1 MPFSAKIGFF
11 STLEQLYSWPGFM
24 TDDEFSA
31 EVDGDFT
38 STGPATYSLQTH
50 TSTMNHRYG
59 LLAPNGNV
67 YFIPRGV
74 TYFLEFDPTT
84 DVKNNIVSPNSANDY
99 TGGALADNG
108 NICCPQF
115 NNLTPDTIMHLRA
128 TDSGTTVAEIEPT
141 GDYNTTNIGGV
152 TLPSG
157 NVMFM
162 PRTSGG
168 WFTVYDADTN
178 IASKAGISTTVKTL
192 SENFEFVGG
201 VSHPNGNVYWMPF
214 DGQTVSYYNEASDSW
229 TDVDVSSV
237 ISNNSDALQGGVL
250 MTDGRIVGV
259 PYSFTELFVFDPSD
273 DSFYSDTY
281 GMDLSGTNK
290 YIGGAL
296 APNGNV
302 YFANFQN
309 NAVDQIEFDTQANV
323 AVERSIGSGL
333 RSGCIGVVPTGDD
346 RLLFVP
352 TSGGNFT
359 EVDVGKTPTNPE
371 VMKSPQLN
379 KGG

>member
-11 STLEQLYSWPGFM
+11 STLEQLYSWPGYM
-24 TDDEFSA
+24 TNSEFSA